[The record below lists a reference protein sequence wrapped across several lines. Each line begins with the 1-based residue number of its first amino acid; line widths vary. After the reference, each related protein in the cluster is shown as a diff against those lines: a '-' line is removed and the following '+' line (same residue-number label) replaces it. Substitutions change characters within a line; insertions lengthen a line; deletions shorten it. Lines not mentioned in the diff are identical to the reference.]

1 MNPEGNAFADP
12 AAGQGA
18 PPPQGGSESGGIGQA
33 LVEAADMAAQG
44 QIPPQEFIAMVR
56 QIGEALMQ
64 MEGGGEMMPQ

>member
-18 PPPQGGSESGGIGQA
+18 PPPQGGEEAGIGQA

-44 QIPPQEFIAMVR
+44 QIPPQEFISMVR

-64 MEGGGEMMPQ
+64 MEGGGEVMPSQ